1 MTTSKQY
8 LLLLIC
14 FFAILLFAFI
24 HLFVGSIQLSFS
36 DFINGLFNYDS
47 ENVNHII
54 ARDFRFPRMMM
65 AIVSGAGL
73 SVAGLL
79 MQNLF
84 NNPLAG
90 PDILGVSTGSSLFVA
105 FSIMTGIPFFMG
117 DVGIIASALIGAML
131 FGLVVLAFSMVAKSH
146 SSLLLIGIM
155 IGSFSGAFVSVL
167 QSFSD
172 AQELKIFT
180 IWAMGSLQQVSFDQL
195 WLIVLLFLVGI
206 GFSFLLVRSLN
217 AFVLGANQAS
227 MLGIN
232 VKSVRFLVIG
242 ITSLLTGLITAFCGP
257 IAFVGLAVPNLVKI
271 IFKTQNHL
279 ILISGSIAVG
289 ACFVLICDI
298 FIQFLDAHIH
308 LPINAITS
316 MVGAPFI
323 IFIIL
328 KKLK

>member
-1 MTTSKQY
+1 MTTGKQY

-24 HLFVGSIQLSFS
+24 HLFAGSIQLSFS
-36 DFINGLFNYDS
+36 DFTNGLFNYDA

-298 FIQFLDAHIH
+298 FIQLLDAYIH